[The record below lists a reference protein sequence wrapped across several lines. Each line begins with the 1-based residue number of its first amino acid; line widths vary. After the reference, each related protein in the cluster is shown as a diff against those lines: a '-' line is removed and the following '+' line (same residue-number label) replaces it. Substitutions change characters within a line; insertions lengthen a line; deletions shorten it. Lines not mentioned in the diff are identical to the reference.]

1 MAAAPVLRGRRPER
15 DRLDQALR
23 HVRGGESIV
32 LVLRGEAG
40 AGKSTLL
47 DYIESQAVHCRLA
60 RITGVESELELPF
73 AALHQLCAP
82 MLASAGALPTPQ
94 QHALEVTFGHAAG
107 SAPDKLV
114 LGLAVLSLLAE
125 AAAEQP
131 LICLIDD
138 AQWLDAASRQVL
150 GFVARRLLGE
160 SVLLVF
166 ALREPNP
173 DTLLAGLPAL
183 AVDGL
188 DDADARALLT
198 ATTPGRLDAQV
209 LDRIVAETR
218 GNPLALLELSR
229 SGRAELLGGFALP
242 AVGAGALQDRYE
254 RRIRALPEPTRRLLV
269 LAAADP
275 TGDAALLWRAAR
287 GLGLGPQSA
296 APAEQAQLVEIGRSV
311 RFRHPLVRS
320 AAYAAGDA
328 EERRAVHR
336 ALADALDAGS
346 ERHRRVWHL
355 AAAATGA
362 DDRLAAELADV
373 AQDAQSRGGVAAAAA
388 LLRRSAELTADPG
401 LRFERTLSA
410 AQATLDAGDFE
421 SVLGLLARAEAVSA
435 GDLQGARIDVI
446 RGLTDR
452 AARSGREAPAAL
464 LRAARRLEPLDI
476 RLARHTFLDAWG
488 AALVAGPLAY
498 PDSDLAAVSAA
509 ARRAPPAP
517 GTASAADHLLDGLA
531 ALITDGTVAAHP
543 MLREAVTEF
552 LDNAVPT
559 ALWLHCGVLV
569 ANAAL
574 SLWDYDRWEA
584 ANARHAEL
592 ARAGGAL
599 APLAGALNV
608 RRVIALWRG
617 DVEQAR
623 ELGMEESTVKE
634 VTGTRRVSY
643 GDLFLLAY
651 QGHATE
657 ALPLLAE
664 AAEEATAR
672 GEGLGLYFTDR
683 AAALLHLGLG
693 HYAEAA
699 AAAERAASGDLGPFT
714 AQALPD
720 LIEAAVRG
728 GATAIAETAL
738 VRLGAYTAGSD
749 LAWGTGLQARSRAL
763 LSDGDEADRSY
774 AEAVDHLGRT
784 RLTFEL
790 ARTRLVYG
798 EWLRRERR
806 RSDARRQLKQAFE
819 AFVAMGAD
827 GFAERARHELL
838 ATGEKVRKRT
848 ADTIDELTPQ
858 EDHIA
863 RLATD
868 GRTNAEI
875 GAELY
880 LSARTV
886 EWHLRKVFGKLGISS
901 RKELR
906 DAPLHSPRRTR

>member
-1 MAAAPVLRGRRPER
+1 MAAAPVLRGRQPER
-15 DRLDQALR
+15 DRLNQALR
-23 HVRGGESIV
+23 RVRGGESGV

-40 AGKSTLL
+40 AGKTTLL
-47 DYIESQAVHCRLA
+47 HYVESQAAHCRVA

-73 AALHQLCAP
+73 AALHQLCRP
-82 MLASAGALPTPQ
+82 MLASVGTLPVPQ

-107 SAPDKLV
+107 AAPDKLV

-125 AAAEQP
+125 AAAERP
-131 LICLIDD
+131 LVCLVDD
-138 AQWLDAASRQVL
+138 AQWLDAASGQVL

-166 ALREPNP
+166 AVREPNT

-188 DDADARALLT
+188 NDDDARALLT
-198 ATTPGRLDAQV
+198 ATNPGRLDARV

-242 AVGAGALQDRYE
+242 AVGTDALQDRYE
-254 RRIRALPEPTRRLLV
+254 RRIRALPEPTRQLLL

-275 TGDAALLWRAAR
+275 TGDAALLWRAAQ
-287 GLGLGPQSA
+287 GLGLRPQTA
-296 APAEQAQLVEIGRSV
+296 GPAEEAQLVEIGRSV

-320 AAYAAGDA
+320 AAYAAGSTED
-328 EERRAVHR
+328 RRAVHR
-336 ALADALDAGS
+336 ALADALKAGND
-346 ERHRRVWHL
+346 RQRRVWHL
-355 AAAATGA
+355 AAAAAGP
-362 DDRLAAELADV
+362 DDRLAAELADA
-373 AQDAQSRGGVAAAAA
+373 AQGAQSRGGMAAAAA
-388 LLRRSAELTADPG
+388 LLRRSAELTTDPG
-401 LRFERTLSA
+401 LRVERTLSA
-410 AQATLDAGDFE
+410 AQASLDAGAFE
-421 SVLGLLARAEAVSA
+421 SVLGLLARAEALSVD
-435 GDLQGARIDVI
+435 DLQGARIDLI

-452 AARSGREAPAAL
+452 AAHSGREAPAAL
-464 LRAARRLEPLDI
+464 LRAARRLEPLDS

-488 AALVAGPLAY
+488 AALVAGRLAY

-509 ARRAPPAP
+509 ARAAPPAP
-517 GTASAADHLLDGLA
+517 GEATAADHLLDGLA
-531 ALITDGTVAAHP
+531 ALITDGTAAAHP
-543 MLREAVTEF
+543 VLREAVTGF
-552 LDNAVPT
+552 LGNAVPP
-559 ALWLHCGVLV
+559 ARWLHCGVLV

-574 SLWDYDRWEA
+574 SLWDYDCWEA
-584 ANARHAEL
+584 ANARHVEL

-599 APLAGALNV
+599 APLANALNV

-617 DVEQAR
+617 DVEHAR
-623 ELGMEESTVKE
+623 ELGLEESTVKE

-651 QGHATE
+651 QGHTAK

-664 AAEEATAR
+664 AAVEATAR

-683 AAALLHLGLG
+683 ATALLHLGLG
-693 HYAEAA
+693 HYADAA
-699 AAAERAASGDLGPFT
+699 AAAERAASGNLGPFT

-720 LIEAAVRG
+720 LVEAAVRS
-728 GATAIAETAL
+728 GATAIAESAF
-738 VRLGAYTAGSD
+738 VRLVAYTTGSD
-749 LAWGTGLQARSRAL
+749 LEWATGLEARSRAL
-763 LSDGDEADRSY
+763 VSDGDEADRYY
-774 AEAVDHLGRT
+774 AEAVDRLGRT

-819 AFVAMGAD
+819 EFVAMGAD

-848 ADTIDELTPQ
+848 ADTVDELTPQ
-858 EDHIA
+858 EEHIA
-863 RLATD
+863 RMAKD

-880 LSARTV
+880 ISARTV

-906 DAPLHSPRRTR
+906 DAPIHSPSRTR